1 MDEARQTIEKI
12 RERLFLLQDEGYRD
26 FIANLIPTIDKAR
39 IIGVRT
45 PMLKS
50 LAKEMRG
57 TPDADQFISV
67 LPHHY
72 YEENNLHG
80 LIISE
85 SKAIEPALS
94 LVERFLPF
102 VDNWAT
108 CDSLRPKAF
117 AKNQPHLLEPV
128 QRWLS
133 SEHEYT
139 VRFAIGVLMNYF
151 LGDAFRVEHLDLVAS
166 IDREEY
172 YIRMMVAWYFAT
184 ALTKRFAETLPWIE
198 EQKLPLWNHNK
209 AIQKAIE
216 SRVVTDEQKAYLRTL
231 RRKT

>member
-1 MDEARQTIEKI
+1 MAEVRQTIENI
-12 RERLFLLQDEGYRD
+12 RERLFALQDEGYRD

-57 TPDADQFISV
+57 TPEAEQFIDV
-67 LPHHY
+67 LPHDY
-72 YEENNLHG
+72 YEEDNLHG
-80 LIISE
+80 LLISE
-85 SKAIEPALS
+85 AKAIEPALS

-117 AKNQPHLLEPV
+117 AKNKNHLIEPV

-139 VRFAIGVLMNYF
+139 VRFAIGVLMNFF
-151 LGDAFRVEHLDLVAS
+151 LDTDFRLEYLDWVAS
-166 IDREEY
+166 IEREEY
-172 YIRMMVAWYFAT
+172 YIKMMVAWYFAT
-184 ALTKRFAETLPWIE
+184 ALTKRYDDTLPWIE
-198 EQKLPLWNHNK
+198 KGKLPRWNHNK